1 MALSEFDLIR
11 RYFTSFQQGPAVV
24 TGIGDDC
31 AELALSPG
39 HTLFTSIDTMV
50 EGVHFP
56 KNPDVNGLGWRV
68 LAAAVSDLGAC
79 GAKPLGF
86 CLALTLPEADERW
99 LSDFAEGL
107 AEASQHFSIPLVGG
121 DTTRG
126 PLCLSVQVFGEAPAG
141 KALLRSGAK
150 VGDDLWVT
158 GTLGDARAA
167 LDVLEKKNPAGSER
181 HFLQQYYRAEPPL
194 SFAVGLQGV
203 ASSAI
208 DLSDGLAADLGHIL
222 QASKVGAELDLE
234 SLPLSDALMSSY
246 SAEQAQYYA
255 LTGGDDYQ
263 LCFSASVEQRE
274 LISDLAR
281 TEKLRC
287 TRVGT
292 ITGSGELAVKR
303 GSIDVDL
310 NAYKNKGY
318 QHFS

>member
-1 MALSEFDLIR
+1 MALSEFELIR
-11 RYFTSFQQGPAVV
+11 RYFTSFQQGSAVV

-39 HTLFTSIDTMV
+39 HTLLASIDTMV

-56 KNPDVNGLGWRV
+56 KNPDVKGLGWRV

-86 CLALTLPEADERW
+86 CLALTLPEAKEVW
-99 LSDFAEGL
+99 LGTFAEGL
-107 AEASQHFSIPLVGG
+107 AEASRHFAIPLVGG

-126 PLCLSVQVFGEAPAG
+126 PLCLSVQVFGEAPMG
-141 KALLRSGAK
+141 KALLRSGAR
-150 VGDDLWVT
+150 VGDDLWVS

-167 LDVLEKKNPAGSER
+167 LDVLDKQNLTESEQ

-194 SFAVGLQGV
+194 SFAVSLQGM
-203 ASSAI
+203 ANSAI

-234 SLPLSDALMSSY
+234 ILPLSDALMLNY

-263 LCFSASVEQRE
+263 LCFSAAVAQRD
-274 LISDLAR
+274 LISELAQA
-281 TEKLRC
+281 ENIRC
-287 TRVGT
+287 TRVGS
-292 ITGSGELAVKR
+292 ITENGDLVLKR
-303 GSIDVDL
+303 GNADMDL
-310 NAYKNKGY
+310 NTYKNKGY

>member
-39 HTLFTSIDTMV
+39 HTLLTSIDTMV
-50 EGVHFP
+50 QGVHFS
-56 KNPDVNGLGWRV
+56 KNPDVKGLGWRV

-79 GAKPLGF
+79 SARPLGF
-86 CLALTLPEADERW
+86 CLALTLPEADEHW

-107 AEASQHFSIPLVGG
+107 AEASQRFGIPLVGG

-126 PLCLSVQVFGEAPAG
+126 PLCLSVQVFGEAQTG
-141 KALLRSGAK
+141 KALLRSGACA
-150 VGDDLWVT
+150 GDDIWVT

-167 LDVLEKKNPAGSER
+167 LDVLDKQRLTESEQ

-194 SFAVGLQGV
+194 SFAVSLQGV
-203 ASSAI
+203 ANSAI

-222 QASKVGAELDLE
+222 KASKVGAELDLE
-234 SLPLSDALMSSY
+234 RLPLSDALISNY

-263 LCFSASVEQRE
+263 LCFSAAVEQRDLIGE
-274 LISDLAR
+274 LAQ
-281 TEKLRC
+281 TENIRC
-287 TRVGT
+287 TRVGK
-292 ITGSGELAVKR
+292 ITESEDLGLQR
-303 GSIDVDL
+303 GDAKVDL
-310 NAYKNKGY
+310 NTYKNKGY